1 MDVARLGIR
10 VDSGD
15 AVTGKRNLD
24 NLTNS
29 GRRLE
34 GRVNTLVRSVGM
46 LGAAFGAAFS
56 LTSAI
61 AQARQ
66 LDAAIGE
73 LSTLIP
79 GATRDLVAMTEAS
92 QAFGASFGTGTRAQ
106 AQAFYAAVS
115 AGATDSAEA
124 IARVD
129 AANRL
134 AIGGAA
140 DLTGSIAI
148 LNAATNAYADEN
160 LTAADASD
168 ILFTGVRTGVT
179 TINELSAGLGRAI
192 PIASALGIGLD
203 ELVGGVAALTT
214 QGQSTELAVTGIR
227 AALNATLQP
236 SQQAAELARELGIEF
251 NSAAVESMGFLSFMQ
266 HVAERTG
273 GSRDAL
279 TTLFGS
285 VEAGTAVLSL
295 AGQGGVRFAQ
305 IMDEMADRAGAA
317 DEAYDLMAQRVSTR
331 WNVIMATAAERAE
344 RFGMTMLS
352 GIVPA
357 AEEVVL
363 VLTGAEDASLALEI
377 AMKAVA
383 VTAGVLMVQSVGS
396 AAAAMIAASAASG
409 IWWTSLQLLT
419 VQGGA
424 AIVMTQALGAAVRFA
439 LGPIGLA
446 ITAVGLLTLAWQN
459 HRTPLEQVRQ
469 RYSDLFEQLE
479 DVEDIQ
485 DRMRGANLQQARV
498 LLAEAEAAQAAAD
511 AEANRALAFER
522 SNVARAQAMLNASS
536 LDGRGSTNRAAA
548 ARELAAA
555 QERLAVL
562 EDQQYN
568 RRGLLAHATEDLRS
582 QVASLLAVERN
593 RDRERRRSRDDRSS
607 FSMSDEADDYERTVT
622 SLRRAMTELSAA
634 RGLEREIVA
643 NLMAAGLR
651 PDDRTSAAANNV
663 IQLTEA
669 LAAANDADV
678 LSDFNRDME
687 NQNALLGV
695 SASQR
700 EALRAVLAMQDKT
713 LGDLTETQRASII
726 AQVQQNQAL
735 RDQRAIMDE
744 LEQPAEQYRA
754 TLAAITALLAQGDIS
769 QNQFNMRMRE
779 AQSLMLQSSVESG
792 EASWLDGMLAALDQ
806 FGMRANNVA
815 MAVRDTFSS
824 VFSTIASGVGN
835 AIGRAIVYAEDLG
848 DALRNV
854 AANAVS
860 QLIAS
865 FVELGIQWLVNQA
878 IGQSMATAAT
888 AVSVAQA
895 TTVAGAW
902 APAAAAVSL
911 ASFGANAV
919 PAMAGMVATYALSSA
934 MSAFGGLPGLN
945 TGGSIMIGGKGG
957 IDQNLLS
964 INGSPVARV
973 GQGERIDVIPRD
985 QANDRGGNGGAVTEL
1000 RLINETGVP
1009 MRMDWVSREE
1019 VRLMVDQGV
1028 ANGAPRAVASDMGN
1042 PNGVTSKALQRHTTA
1057 GVAR

>member
-1 MDVARLGIR
+1 MDVAELGFRIQ
-10 VDSGD
+10 SQD
-15 AVTGKRNLD
+15 AVTAERRLD
-24 NLTNS
+24 NLDRTS
-29 GRRLE
+29 TRLE
-34 GRVNTLVRSVGM
+34 TRVGSLVRSVGA

-56 LTSAI
+56 LTSSI

-140 DLTGSIAI
+140 ELTGSIAI

-203 ELVGGVAALTT
+203 ELVGATAALTT

-251 NSAAVESMGFLSFMQ
+251 NSAAVESMGFLGFMQ

-317 DEAYDLMAQRVSTR
+317 DRAYEDMAKRVSTR
-331 WNVIMATAAERAE
+331 WNVVMATASERAE
-344 RFGMTMLS
+344 RFGMTLLS

-357 AEEVVL
+357 AEEVIK

-377 AMKAVA
+377 AMKAAA

-396 AAAAMIAASAASG
+396 AAASMIVASG
-409 IWWTSLQLLT
+409 ATGVWATSLQLLT
-419 VQGGA
+419 VRGGA
-424 AIVMTQALGAAVRFA
+424 AIVMSQALGAAVRFA
-439 LGPIGLA
+439 LGPVGLM
-446 ITAVGLLTLAWQN
+446 ITAVGLLTAAWVA
-459 HRTPLEQVRQ
+459 HRTPVQQVEA
-469 RYSDLFEQLE
+469 RYADLFARLQ

-485 DRMRGANLQQARV
+485 DRMRGASLQQSRV

-511 AEANRALAFER
+511 AEANRALALER
-522 SNVARAQAMLNASS
+522 INVARAQAMFDASTV
-536 LDGRGSTNRAAA
+536 DGRGSTNRAAA

-555 QERLAVL
+555 QASLALAEDEFFERRLRAA
-562 EDQQYN
+562 
-568 RRGLLAHATEDLRS
+568 GATEELRG
-582 QVASLLAVERN
+582 QVALLLVEERN
-593 RDRERRRSRDDRSS
+593 RDRERRRARDTTIALTAAT
-607 FSMSDEADDYERTVT
+607 EEEVEV
-622 SLRRAMTELSAA
+622 TELVI
-634 RGLEREIVA
+634 RKVEGLTDA
-643 NLMAAGLR
+643 QN
-651 PDDRTSAAANNV
+651 
-663 IQLTEA
+663 EA
-669 LAAANDADV
+669 
-678 LSDFNRDME
+678 
-687 NQNALLGV
+687 
-695 SASQR
+695 
-700 EALRAVLAMQDKT
+700 KW
-713 LGDLTETQRASII
+713 IY
-726 AQVQQNQAL
+726 
-735 RDQRAIMDE
+735 
-744 LEQPAEQYRA
+744 EQIHAPAEQYR
-754 TLAAITALLAQGDIS
+754 TTLLAINQLLDEGQITQS
-769 QNQFNMRMRE
+769 QFTMRMRE
-779 AQSLMLQSSVESG
+779 AQSAMLQASVDSG
-792 EASWLDGMLAALDQ
+792 QASWIDGILAGLDKVAIRSQ
-806 FGMRANNVA
+806 NVA
-815 MAVRDTFSS
+815 FAMRDAFGSAAQS
-824 VFSTIASGVGN
+824 ISQGFGD
-835 AIGRAIVYAEDLG
+835 AIGRSIVFAEDLG
-848 DALRNV
+848 GALMNV
-854 AANAVS
+854 ARNAVA
-860 QLIAS
+860 QLISS
-865 FVELGIQWLVNQA
+865 FVQLGIQWLVNQA
-878 IGQSMATAAT
+878 IGQSIATAAT
-888 AVSVAQA
+888 AASVGQA
-895 TTVAGAW
+895 ATVAAAW

-911 ASFGANAV
+911 ASFGANSV
-919 PAMAGMVATYALSSA
+919 PAMAGMAAAFALSQGMA
-934 MSAFGGLPGLN
+934 ALGGLPGLN
-945 TGGSIMIGGKGG
+945 SGGSIMIGGNPG
-957 IDQNLLS
+957 IDKNVMS

-973 GQGERIDVIPRD
+973 GQGERIDVIPRN
-985 QANDRGGNGGAVTEL
+985 ASNDRGANDSGGKTVIVADMRGALITREAFEDVQ
-1000 RLINETGVP
+1000 RLAASTSARVEDMDANFDNRVVSGQVERAQMGVI
-1009 MRMDWVSREE
+1009 
-1019 VRLMVDQGV
+1019 
-1028 ANGAPRAVASDMGN
+1028 
-1042 PNGVTSKALQRHTTA
+1042 
-1057 GVAR
+1057 